1 LLLALGLGLGLALAL
16 LWVLGE
22 GVSPMARAASF
33 TVTRTDDPAPDGCVP
48 GDCSL
53 REAIIAANAHLGE
66 DTITLGPGTH
76 TLAITG
82 TNEDLA
88 ATGDLD
94 IADDLTIS
102 GVNSATTI
110 IDGGGLDRVFHIT
123 PTGNVTFSGVTI
135 QNGVVTSTVSE
146 IDEGG
151 GICYDS
157 DGGTLNIL
165 DSTIFSNTA
174 EEEGGG
180 VHVESDNITVMIA
193 NSAFISNTALGN
205 DGGAFDSEGMTAT
218 VTVMNS
224 TFSGNTTR
232 RDGGALQAEGNSS
245 TITVTNSTFSGNAAG
260 DEGGALQTDGS
271 HSVVNISDCTFT
283 GNKANDDGGAVQFD
297 DPYTTITILGS
308 DFISNTAGAD
318 GGSGEGGALHTD
330 STNNIYTVT
339 IASSIFAGNTSTSG
353 GGAINYEGETTSSIN
368 DSIFVNNMT
377 TFITGTSG
385 AGGGGALR
393 TDTDN
398 TIVSIS
404 GSAFINNAAGCT
416 EDDDGGGAI
425 HLEDNSTAVTI
436 TNSTFSGNTAAR
448 DGGAILARGTLT
460 VSVTLNNVTI
470 ADNTADS
477 DGDGTGD
484 GGGLWIT
491 TTVTGSVKVAN
502 TILANNTDSGNE
514 APECFG
520 GASIASHGYNLVGNG
535 TGCDATPAPGDQIG
549 TNVAPIDPM
558 LDALTGSPAYYPL
571 QSGSPAIDAANPAP
585 VGGAFPAC
593 PSTDQRGQARP
604 IDGDSDGIARCD
616 IGAYELEYMIYLPV
630 VLREH

>member
-1 LLLALGLGLGLALAL
+1 MDNRLVSSGRHLLLVLGLGLGLTLAL
-16 LWVLGE
+16 LCVLGE
-22 GVSPMARAASF
+22 GVSPMAHAASF
-33 TVTRTDDPAPDGCVP
+33 TVTRTDDPAPDGCFL

-110 IDGGGLDRVFHIT
+110 IDGGGLDRVFHII
-123 PTGNVTFSGVTI
+123 PTGNVTFSGVMI
-135 QNGVVTSTVSE
+135 QNGVVSGTSSE
-146 IDEGG
+146 LSEGG
-151 GICYDS
+151 GIRYES
-157 DGGTLNIL
+157 AGGTLNIVN
-165 DSTIFSNTA
+165 SRIFSNTA
-174 EEEGGG
+174 QDDGGG
-180 VHVESDNITVMIA
+180 VHVESDNTTVVIA
-193 NSAFISNTALGN
+193 NSTLISNTAITL
-205 DGGAFDSEGMTAT
+205 DGGAFDSEGMTT
-218 VTVMNS
+218 TITVMNS
-224 TFSGNTTR
+224 
-232 RDGGALQAEGNSS
+232 
-245 TITVTNSTFSGNAAG
+245 VFSGNAAH
-260 DEGGALQTDGS
+260 DEGGALQTAGN
-271 HSVVNISDCTFT
+271 HSAVNISSSTFT
-283 GNKANDDGGAVQFD
+283 GNKAGDDGGAIEFD

-308 DFISNTAGAD
+308 NFISNTAGAD

-330 STNNIYTVT
+330 ITSNIYTVT
-339 IASSIFAGNTSTSG
+339 IASSTFDGNTATSG

-368 DSIFVNNMT
+368 DSIFINNMT

-385 AGGGGALR
+385 AGGGGAIR

-425 HLEDNSTAVTI
+425 HLEENSTAVTI

-448 DGGAILARGTLT
+448 NGGAILARGTLT

-520 GASIASHGYNLVGNG
+520 GASITSHGYNLVGNG

-558 LDALTGSPAYYPL
+558 LDALTGSPAYHPL
-571 QSGSPAIDAANPAP
+571 QAGSPVIDAANPAP

-604 IDGDSDGIARCD
+604 IDGDSDGTARCD
-616 IGAYELEYMIYLPV
+616 IGAYELEYRIYLPV
-630 VLREH
+630 VLRAH